1 MKRLLLFGIFVLLSA
16 CQNKISQEDLTLLNG
31 YWEIE
36 KVIMANGQTKTYT
49 INTTVDYIEV
59 KELSGFRKKVYPNL
73 DGTFDTSNDV
83 EKFNLT
89 ERSNG
94 FEMHYKTKL
103 SEWVETLEA
112 LNENSF
118 SVTNADKIT
127 YSYKRFKPVNVQK

>member
-1 MKRLLLFGIFVLLSA
+1 MKRLLFFGILVMLSA
-16 CQNKISQEDLTLLNG
+16 CQRKVSQADLAHLNG

-59 KELSGFRKKVYPNL
+59 KGLSGFRKKVYPNL

-83 EKFNLT
+83 EKFNLI
-89 ERSNG
+89 EEPNG

-103 SEWVETLEA
+103 SEWIEKLDA

-118 SVTNADKIT
+118 SVTNAEHIT
-127 YSYKRFKPVNVQK
+127 YSYKRFKPINVQK